1 MGTRAQ
7 ARASSLATGRSS
19 AVLSTLAALVF
30 AALASPWVPSVARAQ
45 PMDTYGMSSRAV
57 AMGGAV
63 TADVEDGSAN
73 YYNPAGLVRN
83 HYLRVDLGWFG
94 AFHELDVDGLDS
106 AVDPVHGA
114 VIGLVVPGSL
124 GDFRFAFGLGVHL
137 NDDRVSRTRS
147 LPRGRPR
154 WELYDNRPHR
164 TYLAAHL
171 AIELFDIVR
180 IGGGISFL
188 SYAANRLYVRG
199 DLDIASADRGSR
211 LEHELRADLTTIRY
225 PQLGVQVQPFPWL
238 SFGATYRGQ
247 FALDNLLTAE
257 VEATLFSGIADPFPG
272 YFFLLTQSVNAFVPQ
287 QLSLGGSVSPIPE
300 LTINLEVTWV
310 NWSSYISPVGRADVL
325 LRLDLPPALASM
337 IFVPDSIAGSTP
349 IAANFEDRWVPR
361 LGVEGL
367 AVNDNAAELRVRGG
381 FFYESSPV
389 PAQSM
394 LTNLVDSDRLAFSA
408 GLGLRLDE
416 LRPFLPGFLS
426 FDLHV
431 QYSYLPYR
439 TMRKTSLVD
448 PTGDYVAGGH
458 IFAFGM
464 NVGVGFE

>member
-1 MGTRAQ
+1 MARPLHPRLRAHT
-7 ARASSLATGRSS
+7 SP
-19 AVLSTLAALVF
+19 ALVLALF
-30 AALASPWVPSVARAQ
+30 ALGGAALAPTAARAQ
-45 PMDTYGMSSRAV
+45 PMDTYGMGSRSV

-63 TADVEDGSAN
+63 TADVSDGSAN
-73 YYNPAGLVRN
+73 YYNPAGLVRERAM
-83 HYLRVDLGWFG
+83 RVDLGWFG
-94 AFHELDVDGLDS
+94 AFHELDVNALDS
-106 AVDPVHGA
+106 GVDPVHGA
-114 VIGLVVPGSL
+114 VIGLVVPGNL

-147 LPRGRPR
+147 LPRARPR

-171 AIELFDIVR
+171 AIELFDVVR

-188 SYAANRLYVRG
+188 SYSANRLYVRG
-199 DLDIASADRGSR
+199 ALDIVAADRNSR

-225 PQLGVQVQPFPWL
+225 PQLGIQVEPVPWL
-238 SFGATYRGQ
+238 SFGAVYRGQ

-257 VEATLFSGIADPFPG
+257 VEATLFSGVADPFPG

-287 QLSLGGSVSPIPE
+287 QISLGGSVNPIPE
-300 LTINLEVTWV
+300 LTINAEVTWV
-310 NWSSYISPVGRADVL
+310 NWSAYVSPVGRADVV
-325 LRLDLPPALASM
+325 LRLDLPPALRDL
-337 IFVPDSIAGSTP
+337 IFVPDSIGGSTP
-349 IAANFEDRWVPR
+349 IAARFEDRWVPR

-367 AVNDNAAELRVRGG
+367 AVNDPGVELRVRGG

-389 PAQSM
+389 PEQSM
-394 LTNLVDSDRLAFSA
+394 LTNLVDTDRLAFSA

-416 LRPFLPGFLS
+416 LRPFLPGYLA
-426 FDLHV
+426 FDVHA

-439 TMRKTSLVD
+439 AMRKISLVD

-458 IFAFGM
+458 IFAFG
-464 NVGVGFE
+464 VSTSVGFE

>member
-1 MGTRAQ
+1 MAASRTTAAAGL
-7 ARASSLATGRSS
+7 ARSVPLA
-19 AVLSTLAALVF
+19 
-30 AALASPWVPSVARAQ
+30 AALALALPCVASAQ
-45 PMDTYGMSSRAV
+45 PMDTYGMGSRSV

-73 YYNPAGLVRN
+73 YYNPAGLVRD
-83 HYLRVDLGWFG
+83 RRFRIDLGWFG
-94 AFHELDVDGLDS
+94 AFHELDVNNLDS

-114 VIGLVVPGSL
+114 VIGLVVPGNL

-147 LPRGRPR
+147 LPRARPR
-154 WELYDNRPHR
+154 WELFDNRPHR

-171 AIELFDIVR
+171 AIELFDVVR

-199 DLDIASADRGSR
+199 DLDIVRADAGSR

-225 PQLGVQVQPFPWL
+225 PQIGIQVQPVPWL

-247 FALDNLLTAE
+247 FSLDNLLTAE

-300 LTINLEVTWV
+300 LTINAEVTWV
-310 NWSSYISPVGRADVL
+310 NWSAYISPVGRADVL
-325 LRLDLPPALASM
+325 LRLELPPSLRDL

-349 IAANFEDRWVPR
+349 LPANFEDRWVPR

-367 AVNDNAAELRVRGG
+367 AVNDPAAELRVRGG
-381 FFYESSPV
+381 FFYESSPI
-389 PAQSM
+389 PEQSM
-394 LTNLVDSDRLAFSA
+394 LTNLVDTDRLAFSA
-408 GLGLRLDE
+408 GLGLRLDQ
-416 LRPFLPGFLS
+416 LRPFLPGFLG
-426 FDLHV
+426 FDMHL

-458 IFAFGM
+458 IFAFGV
-464 NVGVGFE
+464 NVSAGFE